1 MTSLGTAVAEVLI
14 DTLTSAARIAE
25 PDGHDLGE
33 IMNALTDLLAALT
46 DLLAALTDDR
56 EGTTVTV
63 WHPLAAD

>member
-1 MTSLGTAVAEVLI
+1 MTSLGTAVAEVLT

-25 PDGHDLGE
+25 RDGHDLGE
-33 IMNALTDLLAALT
+33 IMDALT